1 MLIDNGIAVDIAI
14 ENLKLYI
21 VDKSSCTEYHAEGNI
36 ISLKR
41 GQSLTN
47 H

>member
-14 ENLKLYI
+14 EKLKIYI
-21 VDKSSCTEYHAEGNI
+21 ADKSSSCTEYHADGKN

-41 GQSLTN
+41 DPTLQ
-47 H
+47 